1 MLTSAMEV
9 VIEDSINRV
18 ADQVANEQDMLVPVG
33 VRSFLIELM
42 RESLVHRE
50 QKWEKVA
57 SVELVGDNYYDQAQA
72 MPMVERYVDDHVY
85 HLLDAAAHK
94 SMDDDEDR
102 VDFMVRHD
110 VRPVLK
116 RRRLHLINLV
126 DAVSS
131 RGHNIWP
138 FSLEKA

>member
-9 VIEDSINRV
+9 IIQDSINRV
-18 ADQVANEQDMLVPVG
+18 ADQVSTEQDMLVPIE
-33 VRSFLIELM
+33 VRSFLIELL

-72 MPMVERYVDDHVY
+72 MPLVEQYVDEHVY
-85 HLLDAAAHK
+85 DLLDAAARMSK
-94 SMDDDEDR
+94 NDDEDR

-110 VRPVLK
+110 VRPVL
-116 RRRLHLINLV
+116 RRQRLHLINLV
-126 DAVSS
+126 EAVSQAQ
-131 RGHNIWP
+131 HKIWP
-138 FSLEKA
+138 FSLEKS

>member
-9 VIEDSINRV
+9 VIQESINRV
-18 ADQVANEQDMLVPVG
+18 ADQVANEQEMLVPIE
-33 VRSFLIELM
+33 VRSFLIELI

-50 QKWEKVA
+50 QSWEKVA

-72 MPMVERYVDDHVY
+72 MPMVDRYVDDHLY
-85 HLLDAAAHK
+85 DLLEAAAHK
-94 SMDDDEDR
+94 SKDDDEER
-102 VDFMVRHD
+102 VEFMVRHD

-116 RRRLHLINLV
+116 RRRLHLINVV
-126 DAVSS
+126 DVISAN
-131 RGHNIWP
+131 RHKIWP

>member
-18 ADQVANEQDMLVPVG
+18 ADQVATEHDMLVPME
-33 VRSFLIELM
+33 VRSFLIELV

-50 QKWEKVA
+50 QSWEKVA
-57 SVELVGDNYYDQAQA
+57 SVELVGDNYFDQAQA
-72 MPMVERYVDDHVY
+72 MPMVERYVGDHLY
-85 HLLDAAAHK
+85 DLLGAAADR
-94 SMDDDEDR
+94 SRADDEER

-116 RRRLHLINLV
+116 RRRLHLVNLV
-126 DAVSS
+126 EAVGR
-131 RGHNIWP
+131 RGHSVWP
-138 FSLEKA
+138 FSLEKV

>member
-9 VIEDSINRV
+9 VIQDSINRV
-18 ADQVANEQDMLVPVG
+18 ADQVATEQQMLVPIE
-33 VRSFLIELM
+33 VRSFLIELL

-57 SVELVGDNYYDQAQA
+57 SVELVGDGYYDQALA
-72 MPMVERYVDDHVY
+72 MPMVERYVGDHVY
-85 HLLDAAAHK
+85 DLLDAAAHRSK
-94 SMDDDEDR
+94 DDDEDR

-126 DAVSS
+126 DAMGS

-138 FSLEKA
+138 FSLEKS

>member
-18 ADQVANEQDMLVPVG
+18 ADQVSNEQDMLVPIE

-50 QKWEKVA
+50 QNWEKVA
-57 SVELVGDNYYDQAQA
+57 SVELVGDSYYDQAQA

-85 HLLDAAAHK
+85 DLLDDAAHK
-94 SMDDDEDR
+94 SMNDDEDR

-126 DAVSS
+126 DVVGS

>member
-9 VIEDSINRV
+9 VIQDSINRV
-18 ADQVANEQDMLVPVG
+18 ADQVSTEQDMLVPVE
-33 VRSFLIELM
+33 VRSFLIELL

-50 QKWEKVA
+50 QSWEKVA
-57 SVELVGDNYYDQAQA
+57 SVELVGDSYYDQAQA

-85 HLLDAAAHK
+85 DLLDAAAHK
-94 SMDDDEDR
+94 SIDDDEER

-131 RGHNIWP
+131 KRHKVWP
-138 FSLEKA
+138 FSLDA